1 METYYPKG
9 YQISNGEER
18 YYHVMFV
25 DVLKTKG
32 PRSVDRAVFQ
42 KYFPKEWAVMERNIK
57 DLGILVTGHH
67 EYAVIHDPVE
77 YAEAQA
83 EAKRVEKEKAEAI
96 EKARLAKEAKAK
108 EVKPEPEPAKP
119 VAGRSKA
126 PQKE

>member
-1 METYYPKG
+1 
-9 YQISNGEER
+9 
-18 YYHVMFV
+18 MFV

-83 EAKRVEKEKAEAI
+83 EAKRVEKEKAEAKVN
-96 EKARLAKEAKAK
+96 EAK
-108 EVKPEPEPAKP
+108 EVKPEPEPAAKAAP
-119 VAGRSKA
+119 KSRSKA